1 MTELSPFTI
10 CPFPKSDI
18 KKKKLRSSIKISFIM
33 ETIIIHP
40 SSKEQATLFED
51 LARALK
57 VPFETG
63 KSKSPYDKAFVS
75 KVKQSRQQA
84 KQGKTVKVS
93 LDSIWK

>member
-1 MTELSPFTI
+1 
-10 CPFPKSDI
+10 
-18 KKKKLRSSIKISFIM
+18 M

-51 LARALK
+51 LAKALK
-57 VPFETG
+57 VPFETRLV
-63 KSKSPYDKAFVS
+63 KSPYDKNFVA